1 MPSAIIV
8 GSGPSAASV
17 AICLADKADWKITV
31 LDIGL
36 DLEPAHRHA
45 RDRLSALPRE
55 RWDRRDVLDISAHPV
70 ATSVNGLPEKRAYG
84 SNYPFRDGGQLSP
97 IAVERGLNDA
107 LISGAYGGFS
117 SVWGAQLLPFPDES
131 FASWPLSGAELAP
144 HYRAVLSSIPYAAV
158 DDDLAT
164 VLPLHAAP
172 QTPMPLSPR
181 AAAVE
186 HRYRQHRVVLNKK
199 GLVLGRSRLA
209 VRSEACI
216 ACGMCMTGCPYSLIY
231 SAAHTF
237 DDLRSRRRV
246 DYHGEMVV
254 VALSEGPSG
263 ATVVARDT
271 GSDTEHSFTADRVFV
286 ACGAVGT
293 TRLVLGSLRRYGQ
306 DVVLH
311 ESAQFVLPFV
321 SVGSTGDP
329 RYQSA
334 HALGQLSAVIELPD
348 VDESQLHLQMYT
360 YDPAFLEALPRLLQM
375 KVAEPLLPSLL
386 SRLSV
391 GLGYLPSSASPRL
404 RIRLN
409 APTSDSQRAPLVV
422 TRETTSPDP
431 KRMLRTLS
439 RRLLAFAPLLDLW
452 PVLPRLQLSAPGKSY
467 HWGGTFPHAISS
479 SSDLMTDRLG
489 RLPAWR
495 RIHLVDAA
503 VIPGFAS
510 TSFTL
515 TVMANAHRIATES
528 LELSEDVR

>member
-1 MPSAIIV
+1 MPSAIII

-17 AICLADKADWKITV
+17 AICLADKSDWKITV

-36 DLEPAHRHA
+36 DLEPNHRDA
-45 RDRLSALPRE
+45 RDRLSTLPRE
-55 RWDRRDVLDISAHPV
+55 RWARLDVLDISARPV
-70 ATSVNGLPEKRAYG
+70 ATSVSGLPEKRAYG
-84 SNYPFRDGGQLSP
+84 SDYPFRDSGQLSP
-97 IAVERGLNDA
+97 VAVEQGVNDA

-117 SVWGAQLLPFPDES
+117 SAWGAQLLPFPDEA
-131 FASWPLSGAELAP
+131 FESWPLAGADLAP
-144 HYRAVLSSIPYAAV
+144 HYRAVLTAIPYAAA

-164 VLPLHAAP
+164 VLPLHTTP

-181 AAAVE
+181 AAAVDR
-186 HRYRQHRVVLNKK
+186 RYRRHRVALNKK

-209 VRSEACI
+209 VRSDACI

-246 DYHGEMVV
+246 DYHGGMVV
-254 VALSEGPSG
+254 VGLSEGPAG
-263 ATVVARDT
+263 ATVVARET
-271 GSDTEHSFTADRVFV
+271 ASGTERSFTADRVFV
-286 ACGAVGT
+286 GCGAVGT

-306 DVVLH
+306 DVVLK

-321 SVGSTGDP
+321 SFRSTGDP

-334 HALGQLSAVIELPD
+334 HALGQLSAVIELSD

-360 YDPAFLEALPRLLQM
+360 YDPAFLDALPRLLQGRLA
-375 KVAEPLLPSLL
+375 KPLLSSVL

-409 APTSDSQRAPLVV
+409 APTSESERAPLVI
-422 TRETTSPDP
+422 TRDGTSPDP
-431 KRMLRTLS
+431 RRLLRTLS
-439 RRLLAFAPLLDLW
+439 RRLLSFAPPLDLW
-452 PVLPRLQLSAPGKSY
+452 PVLPQLQLSAPGKSY
-467 HWGGTFPHAISS
+467 HWGGTFPHATSS
-479 SSDLMTDRLG
+479 SSDLTTDRLG
-489 RLPAWR
+489 RLSAWR

-515 TVMANAHRIATES
+515 TVMANAHRIATEAV
-528 LELSEDVR
+528 ELSEDRR

>member
-1 MPSAIIV
+1 MPSAIII

-17 AICLADKADWKITV
+17 AICLADQADWKITV
-31 LDIGL
+31 LDVGL
-36 DLEPAHRHA
+36 DLEPDHRDA
-45 RDRLSALPRE
+45 RDRLSTLPRE
-55 RWDRRDVLDISAHPV
+55 RWARRDVLDISARPV
-70 ATSVNGLPEKRAYG
+70 ATSVSGLPEKRAYG
-84 SNYPFRDGGQLSP
+84 SDYPFRDSGQLSP
-97 IAVERGLNDA
+97 IAVEQGVNDA

-117 SVWGAQLLPFPDES
+117 AVWGAQLLPFPDEA
-131 FASWPLSGAELAP
+131 FESWPLSAAELAP
-144 HYRAVLSSIPYAAV
+144 HYRAVLTAIPFAAA

-164 VLPLHAAP
+164 VLPLHAP
-172 QTPMPLSPR
+172 PLDPMPLSPR

-186 HRYRQHRVVLNKK
+186 GRYRRHRVALNKK

-209 VRSEACI
+209 VRSDGCI

-231 SAAHTF
+231 SAAQTF
-237 DDLRSRRRV
+237 DDFRSRNRV
-246 DYHGEMVV
+246 EYHCGMLAVG
-254 VALSEGPSG
+254 LSEGVGG
-263 ATVVARDT
+263 ATVIARET
-271 GSDTEHSFTADRVFV
+271 GSSTERSFTADRVFV

-306 DVVLH
+306 DVALQ

-321 SVGSTGDP
+321 SFRSTGDP
-329 RYQSA
+329 RSQPA
-334 HALGQLSAVIELPD
+334 HALGQLSGVIQLPD
-348 VDESQLHLQMYT
+348 DESQLHLQMYT
-360 YDPAFLEALPRLLQM
+360 YDPTFLDALPRPLRGKL
-375 KVAEPLLPSLL
+375 AGPLLPSVL

-409 APTSDSQRAPLVV
+409 APTSGSQRAPLVV
-422 TRETTSPDP
+422 TRDATSPDP
-431 KRMLRTLS
+431 RRLLRPLS
-439 RRLLAFAPLLDLW
+439 RRLLTFAPLLDLW

-467 HWGGTFPHAISS
+467 HWGGTFPHAASS
-479 SSDLMTDRLG
+479 SSDLTTDRLG

-503 VIPGFAS
+503 VIPSFAS

-528 LELSEDVR
+528 LELSEGVR

>member
-1 MPSAIIV
+1 MPSAIIL

-17 AICLADKADWKITV
+17 AICLAGKADWKITV

-36 DLEPAHRHA
+36 DLEPDHRDA
-45 RDRLSALPRE
+45 RERLSKLPSE
-55 RWDRRDVLDISAHPV
+55 RWARRDVLDISARPV
-70 ATSVNGLPEKRAYG
+70 ATSLNGLPEKRAYG
-84 SNYPFRDGGQLSP
+84 SDYPFRDAGQLSP
-97 IAVERGLNDA
+97 IAVERGVNSA

-117 SVWGAQLLPFPDES
+117 SVWGAQLLPFPDEA
-131 FASWPLSGAELAP
+131 FESWPLSAAELAP
-144 HYRAVLSSIPYAAV
+144 HYRAVLTSIPYAAA

-164 VLPLHAAP
+164 VLPLHAP
-172 QTPMPLSPR
+172 PRDPMPLSPR

-186 HRYRQHRVVLNKK
+186 GRYRRHRAALNKK

-209 VRSEACI
+209 VRSDDCI

-231 SAAHTF
+231 SAAQTF
-237 DDLRSRRRV
+237 DDLRSRNRV
-246 DYHGEMVV
+246 EYHGGMLAVE
-254 VALSEGPSG
+254 LSEGAAG
-263 ATVVARDT
+263 ATVIVRDA
-271 GSDTEHSFTADRVFV
+271 GSSTEHSFTADRVFV
-286 ACGAVGT
+286 AGGAVGT

-306 DVVLH
+306 DVALQ

-321 SVGSTGDP
+321 SFRSTGDP
-329 RYQSA
+329 RSQSA
-334 HALGQLSAVIELPD
+334 HALGQLSGVIELPD
-348 VDESQLHLQMYT
+348 DDESQLHLQMYT
-360 YDPAFLEALPRLLQM
+360 YDPAFLDALPGLLRGTL
-375 KVAEPLLPSLL
+375 ARPLLPSVL

-409 APTSDSQRAPLVV
+409 APISDSQRAPLVI
-422 TRETTSPDP
+422 TRDATSPDP
-431 KRMLRTLS
+431 RRLLWPLS
-439 RRLLAFAPLLDLW
+439 RRLLTFAPLLDLW

-467 HWGGTFPHAISS
+467 HWGGTFPHAASS
-479 SSDLMTDRLG
+479 SSDLTTDRLG

-495 RIHLVDAA
+495 RIHLVDAS

-528 LELSEDVR
+528 LKLSEDVR